1 MNEKSEMMTTN
12 EAAALWGVTPEKVR
26 RWCFKVK
33 NKVVIQKEK
42 GAKYQIPRDYPNPF
56 SV

>member
-1 MNEKSEMMTTN
+1 MNEKSETMTTN

-26 RWCFKVK
+26 RWCYKVK

-56 SV
+56 SL